1 LEISYDQTESVVGE
15 DAIRVMREYAES
27 GRYQIIWS
35 TEGAGVDYIQTMN
48 KEFPEIIFA
57 HPGPEQ
63 GLGDNDAWVQN
74 LVYEAAYLQGYMA
87 GMMTETNIIGFIGS
101 FPGAEANTEGNAY
114 IAGATEAN
122 PDVKVK
128 VTFINS
134 WWDPALA
141 KEAAIAQIAADCDL
155 IFPKVYGAFEALEE
169 KGLLGF
175 GGYVDQ
181 SDLAPNV
188 VLSSTLLRWDANL
201 KYTIDEFWNA
211 TKEGRPYNIPQEAFY
226 AQMKDGGAG
235 IAYNEDL
242 IPTDVLEK
250 VKAKHEEILSGDFVV
265 PLIWDEPSS
274 N

>member
-1 LEISYDQTESVVGE
+1 MIRNKYFSILIVCFLLVSVVLSGCGGAQDAPSADEPVADEPVADAPSADEPSEDEAKEMPTKLNIAVVRYGTLEEPWERTFQEALDRVVAEKPYGLEISYDQTESVVGE
-15 DAIRVMREYAES
+15 DAIRVMLEYAES

-155 IFPKVYGAFEALEE
+155 IFPKVYGAF
-169 KGLLGF
+169 G
-175 GGYVDQ
+175 
-181 SDLAPNV
+181 S
-188 VLSSTLLRWDANL
+188 
-201 KYTIDEFWNA
+201 
-211 TKEGRPYNIPQEAFY
+211 
-226 AQMKDGGAG
+226 
-235 IAYNEDL
+235 
-242 IPTDVLEK
+242 
-250 VKAKHEEILSGDFVV
+250 
-265 PLIWDEPSS
+265 
-274 N
+274 